1 MTRITPR
8 LAALV
13 VAAVVVTVAVSW
25 VVGSALASRSEED
38 RPVAL
43 DPAEVAQTTLPDLA
57 PAHGEPELDGLADA
71 APAAGAVGT
80 VSGPFD
86 DRYSF
91 GRLRLDGAAV
101 TGAVHITS
109 DVSDLLELQVL
120 AGFYDARGRLL
131 ATGRATHHLDEDSGH
146 EAHAGPPSEL
156 ERFRIAAPRR
166 IADRVASA
174 AVGVPVLVNE

>member
-1 MTRITPR
+1 MTPR
-8 LAALV
+8 LTALV

-25 VVGSALASRSEED
+25 VAGGALASRSEED
-38 RPVAL
+38 RPTTL
-43 DPAEVAQTTLPDLA
+43 DPAEVAQTTLADLA
-57 PAHGEPELDGLADA
+57 PAQGEPTLEGLADA
-71 APAAGAVGT
+71 APAAGEVGT

-101 TGAVHITS
+101 TGAVRVTS

-131 ATGRATHHLDEDSGH
+131 GTGRATHHLDEDSAH
-146 EAHAGPPSEL
+146 ATHAGPPSEL
-156 ERFRIAAPRR
+156 EEFRIAAPRG